1 MPGLFDILEDVAAD
15 PAVDSSVEKLVGGLF
30 SHLKELLSQGSAAA
44 IDQVLNDGIENTGK
58 IVAAVTANTPNAPDT
73 ASTTPAP
80 EPEQEPQPQTEEEQ
94 QGEDS
99 PPGGQAA

>member
-44 IDQVLNDGIENTGK
+44 IDQVLNDGIENTDK
-58 IVAAVTANTPNAPDT
+58 IVAAVTANTPNAP
-73 ASTTPAP
+73 PAP
-80 EPEQEPQPQTEEEQ
+80 EPQAADPAPEPQGDEQ
-94 QGEDS
+94 QGEGEDTTT
-99 PPGGQAA
+99 GGAAA